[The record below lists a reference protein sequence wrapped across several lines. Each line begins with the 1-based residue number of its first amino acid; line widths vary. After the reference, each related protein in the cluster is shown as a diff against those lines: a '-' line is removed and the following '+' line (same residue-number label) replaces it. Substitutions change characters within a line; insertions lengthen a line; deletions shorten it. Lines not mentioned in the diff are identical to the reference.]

1 MRDFPRNQ
9 IESPSLIQCPILFLL
24 LAHVGHSC
32 VVVVVVGVIVVR
44 RDVRVSGSYLSS
56 SFTNAALNSF

>member
-32 VVVVVVGVIVVR
+32 VVGVIVVW
-44 RDVRVSGSYLSS
+44 RDVRVSGSYLSGLEL
-56 SFTNAALNSF
+56 FHHAALNSF